1 MRMRLTAAALATL
14 ALLIVGGCGPKYVRD
29 TDEKGLD
36 NPAMS
41 TGLDKKDLERLL
53 DENMASM
60 LDSSVVKNWTPEGGE
75 PPVVAIFPIANET
88 SEHVSGPLKAL
99 LSKIETKLVNGG
111 LAQVV
116 SQETQDALIEQI
128 QKQQG
133 GAFDKTRA
141 AQVGKQLGARYYVT
155 GKVYDSAERTEDGRR
170 VQYFLFM
177 QILDVETGTIRWQN
191 EAELTKALIR

>member
-1 MRMRLTAAALATL
+1 MKKLMLIAALG
-14 ALLIVGGCGPKYVRD
+14 ALLATTACGPKYVRGSE
-29 TDEKGLD
+29 EKGLD

-41 TGLDKKDLERLL
+41 TGLDKRDLEQLL
-53 DENMASM
+53 DQNMTSM
-60 LDSSVVKNWTPEGGE
+60 MDAAVVKGWTMLPE

-88 SEHVSGPLKAL
+88 SEHVGGQLKAL

-111 LAQVV
+111 FAQVV

-133 GAFDKTRA
+133 GAFDKSRA

-155 GKVYDSAERTEDGRR
+155 GKVYDAAERTADGRR
-170 VQYFLFM
+170 VQYFLYM

-191 EAELTKALIR
+191 EAELTKALVR

>member
-1 MRMRLTAAALATL
+1 MKTRIILAL
-14 ALLIVGGCGPKYVRD
+14 ALLFALTTAGCGPKYVRD

-41 TGLDKKDLERLL
+41 TGLDRKDLERLL

-60 LDSSVVKNWTPEGGE
+60 LESAVVKNWAENGQ

-88 SEHVSGPLKAL
+88 SEHVSGQLKAL

-116 SQETQDALIEQI
+116 SQETQDALIDQI

-133 GAFDKTRA
+133 GAFDQARA
-141 AQVGKQLGARYYVT
+141 AAVGKQLGARYYVT
-155 GKVYDSAERTEDGRR
+155 GKVYDAAERTSDGRR

-177 QILDVETGTIRWQN
+177 QILDVESGTIRWQN
-191 EAELTKALIR
+191 EAELTKALVR